1 MKKIIIAIFVMMA
14 LFGASKGS
22 AQFRYGA
29 VVGVDITDLTFK
41 QDLITVDQSVGYS
54 AGLVTE
60 LMFPGI
66 GFGLDAG
73 IIYAQRGAIMHL
85 GEKKIWASEGYG
97 NTRSYLH
104 YIQIPVHLRFKYTNL
119 NGLEDY
125 VAPFVFGGPE
135 FTILAAHNKV
145 SALKYAGGDIGLT
158 AGVGFELF
166 RRWQVSASY
175 TWGMTYA
182 LKTVLLD
189 NFSARNRSWD
199 VRVAYM
205 F

>member
-1 MKKIIIAIFVMMA
+1 MKKIIAALFVM
-14 LFGASKGS
+14 FGLLGAGSAS
-22 AQFRYGA
+22 AQFRYGPM
-29 VVGVDITDLTFK
+29 VGVDVTTLTFK

-54 AGLVTE
+54 AGLATE

-66 GFGLDAG
+66 GFGIDAG

-85 GEKKIWASEGYG
+85 GEKKIWASQGYG
-97 NTRSYLH
+97 DTRSYLH
-104 YIQIPVHLRFKYTNL
+104 YIQIPIHLRFKYTNL
-119 NGLEDY
+119 NGFEDY
-125 VAPFVFGGPE
+125 AAPFVFGGPE
-135 FTILAAHNKV
+135 FMILAAHNKV
-145 SALKYAGGDIGLT
+145 PALSYAGGDMGL
-158 AGVGFELF
+158 AVGVGVELF

>member
-14 LFGASKGS
+14 LFGASKGF

-135 FTILAAHNKV
+135 FMILAAHNKV